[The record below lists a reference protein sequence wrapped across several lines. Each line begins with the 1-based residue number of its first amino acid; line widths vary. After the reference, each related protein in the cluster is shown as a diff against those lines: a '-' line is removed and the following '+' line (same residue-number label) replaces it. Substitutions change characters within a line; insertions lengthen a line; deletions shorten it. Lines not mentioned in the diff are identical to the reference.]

1 MEECRGAAGRSAGP
15 GKKGRTAVKAQTALE
30 AAKRKEALKEAVR
43 RKLQLEQRA
52 LRLVEELLEDSVTE
66 DFLLGCAKSITPGNY
81 RDVVDERSIVKLCGY
96 PVCQNKLVNVPKQ
109 QYKISTRTNKVYDI
123 TERKC
128 FCSNFC
134 YKASKYFEGQIPKTP
149 LWSREE
155 ESFPDVTLMK
165 QGESGSSGEEVRIAA
180 EPVRLSEIE
189 TPQPEE
195 ERDPPGGESGSSDAE
210 QEFVSSI
217 VPAEG
222 AGPRGGV
229 APPTGSGGGWGPKRV
244 EGRGRMGQGTVE
256 EASGGLRKCRIASE
270 GDEGTSAGRCQRDR
284 GAEEPGTGNKL
295 RDDAPEPQAGITR
308 VGVSKRAAEGLRSL
322 LKDQKP
328 GGGASRVVLKT
339 SLLQTLR
346 RTLQEWKTEETLRF
360 LYGPDYEQ
368 RTPEAP
374 AQAAQEEEEEEEL
387 DEDDLAELPEEL
399 GVGGCGP
406 GSAGASRRKP
416 SAPVPDFETLRRE
429 TEMLTLKVEEFYRGE
444 FVLPEEIVPNPRMEN
459 EIHEHAGGEAP
470 VLPLIDSS
478 AQHLIQKKIVV
489 EKLIR
494 SLKDIVGPLRLTMND
509 IITDLNNLVRT
520 FRFTN
525 ANIILRSPEWTL
537 ISLVL
542 LSVLTQVSPVLRE
555 CMGSPSSVQYL
566 SALTQELHLEEA
578 DLRSLVRVLR
588 SPRD

>member
-1 MEECRGAAGRSAGP
+1 MDECRGAAGRSAGP

-66 DFLLGCAKSITPGNY
+66 DFLLGCAKAITPGNY

-134 YKASKYFEGQIPKTP
+134 YKASKFFEGQIPKTP

-155 ESFPDVTLMK
+155 ESFPDVTLLK

-189 TPQPEE
+189 TPRPEE
-195 ERDPPGGESGSSDAE
+195 ERDAPGPPGGESGGSDAE

-217 VPAEG
+217 VPAER
-222 AGPRGGV
+222 AGP
-229 APPTGSGGGWGPKRV
+229 SGGGRV
-244 EGRGRMGQGTVE
+244 RMGQGAVE
-256 EASGGLRKCRIASE
+256 EASGGSRKCGIASE
-270 GDEGTSAGRCQRDR
+270 RDGGDAGASAVRCQQGR
-284 GAEEPGTGNKL
+284 GAEEPGTGSKL
-295 RDDAPEPQAGITR
+295 REDAPEPRPGITR
-308 VGVSKRAAEGLRSL
+308 VGVSKRAAEGLRSI
-322 LKDQKP
+322 LKDHKP
-328 GGGASRVVLKT
+328 GGGASRAVLKT

-368 RTPEAP
+368 RTPEAL
-374 AQAAQEEEEEEEL
+374 AHAAREEEEKEEEEL
-387 DEDDLAELPEEL
+387 DEDDLVELPEEL

-406 GSAGASRRKP
+406 GSAGASLRKP

-429 TEMLTLKVEEFYRGE
+429 TEMLTLKVREFYRGE
-444 FVLPEEIVPNPRMEN
+444 FVLPEEIVPNPRIEN
-459 EIHEHAGGEAP
+459 EIHEHAGSEAP

-555 CMGSPSSVQYL
+555 CMVSPSSVQYL

-578 DLRSLVRVLR
+578 DLRSLVHVLR